1 MGVIIAIA
9 YILAIS
15 CGFLC
20 YLCVAFNM
28 DDAFDVDAY
37 GNAKQPFHTFSNPR
51 YYGFIAGLLRMR
63 NLKKLSLRKNNLSD
77 YTASVVWKCRS
88 LTDLDLSDNK
98 FECLPPDIASSRTL
112 VTCRLKNNDFKCSS
126 ASEMMA
132 LLGSSSRL
140 EVLDLGGNKNMEVS
154 KASNSFCPP
163 LHIHVITDGFNT
175 CLSFFAYWSL
185 TP

>member
-88 LTDLDLSDNK
+88 LTDLDLSDNN
-98 FECLPPDIASSRTL
+98 FETLPSHIASSHTL
-112 VTCRLKNNDFKCSS
+112 VACRLKNNDFKCSS
-126 ASEMMA
+126 AAEMKA
-132 LLGSSSRL
+132 LLGSSCL
-140 EVLDLGGNKNMEVS
+140 QVLGLGGNKNMAVS
-154 KASNSFCPP
+154 KASNSFCP
-163 LHIHVITDGFNT
+163 LQHIYVIIAGFNLLPPFL
-175 CLSFFAYWSL
+175 CL
-185 TP
+185 